1 MWPGMPWATNAVGDA
16 LLDEALLRDQ
26 TKPHAGDGI
35 YGEGGDGT
43 DAAPATGVPTPIDM
57 QIFVKTSTGKTVTFE
72 VNAADTVADVKARI
86 QAKEGIPP
94 AQQTL
99 FSDEATMLED
109 RKTLADCGIGRE
121 ANLHLLLAGGTLH
134 LARTALSRR
143 GAGLVAMACVLS
155 VCLGFVLGRPEESS
169 PLVPAPPPPPP
180 PPRMCTAVTLD
191 TCLPGGWC
199 RGLSAYHNTV
209 PTTVDGSSL
218 DFNCREANGAYSWVA
233 SSGGFLGSDAGA
245 FLAEVTRGL
254 AGPYVLELDISPGI
268 SATQPIQSG
277 QTVVIRG
284 AALAWGSGGFAV
296 LERGA
301 IWIQAL
307 TISGETTVHRGGSLD
322 ISRSTAGNITV
333 QSGGSASLSGS
344 VISGDSTV
352 QGVIVIRGGTISGE
366 ITVQSGGS
374 ANISGSIVTGDLITQ
389 TGGALQLSQVSCSQC
404 HHSMYMFSLTDGA
417 DAGAMA
423 RAKAQLQRST
433 FLQPAMP
440 CAVRRPH
447 TSIKYSRVVQ
457 P

>member
-1 MWPGMPWATNAVGDA
+1 MPRERLGDA
-16 LLDEALLRDQ
+16 LDEALLRD
-26 TKPHAGDGI
+26 PLISHAGVGTF
-35 YGEGGDGT
+35 GGGGDGT
-43 DAAPATGVPTPIDM
+43 DATDTTEEPPIDM

-94 AQQTL
+94 VQQVL
-99 FSDEATMLED
+99 FSDGATMLED

-143 GAGLVAMACVLS
+143 GAGLVATACVLS
-155 VCLGFVLGRPEESS
+155 MCLGFVLGRPEESS

-352 QGVIVIRGGTISGE
+352 QGVIVIRGGTISGN

-389 TGGALQLSQVSCSQC
+389 NGGALQLSQVSCS
-404 HHSMYMFSLTDGA
+404 
-417 DAGAMA
+417 
-423 RAKAQLQRST
+423 
-433 FLQPAMP
+433 
-440 CAVRRPH
+440 
-447 TSIKYSRVVQ
+447 
-457 P
+457 